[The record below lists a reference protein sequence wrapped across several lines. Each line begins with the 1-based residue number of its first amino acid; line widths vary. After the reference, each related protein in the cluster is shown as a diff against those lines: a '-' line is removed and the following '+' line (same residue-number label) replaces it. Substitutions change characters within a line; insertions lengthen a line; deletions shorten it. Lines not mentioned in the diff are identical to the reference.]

1 MGETNVLFS
10 IGPLEVTGAVV
21 TMWVIVAVLA
31 LVSWLATR
39 KLRDVPG
46 PLQNAPRWPWKSY
59 RVFTA
64 ASWARPTPVATSR

>member
-31 LVSWLATR
+31 LISWLATR

-46 PLQNAPRWPWKSY
+46 PLLSLIHISEP
-59 RVFTA
+59 T
-64 ASWARPTPVATSR
+64 RP

>member
-46 PLQNAPRWPWKSY
+46 RCRMQPRWPWKSC
-59 RVFTA
+59 RAFTA
-64 ASWARPTPVATSR
+64 ASWVRPTPGATSR

>member
-31 LVSWLATR
+31 LRSRPQARNPCINTR
-39 KLRDVPG
+39 K
-46 PLQNAPRWPWKSY
+46 
-59 RVFTA
+59 
-64 ASWARPTPVATSR
+64 

>member
-46 PLQNAPRWPWKSY
+46 RCRMQPRWP
-59 RVFTA
+59 
-64 ASWARPTPVATSR
+64 